1 MKQVSPKSILSDE
14 RSFMKFP
21 RNSMQM
27 SQITDFGKT
36 LFSGGQDNSL
46 IKQQQQTTFTV
57 EAIQEDISTI
67 DRQSKEEPPQRL
79 KPTYNL
85 N

>member
-1 MKQVSPKSILSDE
+1 
-14 RSFMKFP
+14 
-21 RNSMQM
+21 M
-27 SQITDFGKT
+27 SQITEFGKT
-36 LFSGGQDNSL
+36 LFSGGQDNSNFL
-46 IKQQQQTTFTV
+46 KQTFTV

-67 DRQSKEEPPQRL
+67 DRQSKEEPHQRL